1 MRYRG
6 THYQPDPISREVC
19 SLPGAWIWDITEKLA
34 NLLKYRLLPTIRVHV
49 GASDTPGTS
58 LGSIKRE

>member
-6 THYQPDPISREVC
+6 THYQPDPVAREVC

-34 NLLKYRLLPTIRVHV
+34 NLLKY
-49 GASDTPGTS
+49 
-58 LGSIKRE
+58 